1 MIGPH
6 RLLHIK
12 ETHGRLLLYQGE
24 IRGRPLKIL
33 VDSGASANFVAAPVL
48 EKLKLSW
55 RKKSHEDQ
63 VKLADGTVL
72 ASDRLATI
80 PFSVSSYKDTDHFHI
95 LPQLAGFDM
104 VLGMDWLSRI
114 NPKMDWRSGIAH
126 FDFGSHSHVLVPV
139 QHTEAQ
145 RLASTLFIS
154 AMDVAK
160 ALKGGED
167 QVFLVTIRSLEE
179 APEPE
184 PAATPA
190 SAASEFHTRLE
201 GLLKKY
207 EDIVPTDPDFVP
219 PYPPARNVD
228 HAIDILPG
236 SVPPNKPVY
245 RMNPAELEELKK
257 QLAQLQEQGLIRPS
271 TSPYGSPIIFVK
283 KKNGSLRLCVD
294 YRALNNITV
303 KNKYPLP
310 RIDDLLD
317 RLHGAKVFSKID
329 LAAGYHQIRL
339 KEDDIPK
346 SAFRT
351 RYGHFEYTVL
361 AFGLCNAPA
370 TFMRMMHEI
379 LMDGL
384 DDFVIVYLDDILI
397 FSRSEDEHIAHV
409 ETVLKKLKQ
418 HQLYAKKAKCEWG
431 VTQTEFLGHICS
443 DKGIEM
449 DPAKVKAILDWPELT
464 NATDVLRFKGLV
476 GFYKR
481 FIHQFSKIAA
491 PLSAL
496 TGNVP
501 WKWGPEEKEAFEKLK
516 SAVTSAP
523 ILAPPDYS
531 LPFTI
536 TCDASDYAI
545 GSVLSQ
551 GEGKDMHVV
560 AFESRKLNPAE
571 SRYEVHDKEL
581 LSVVY
586 ALQKWKHYVGG
597 RDQIQ
602 IYTDNWATKFIQT
615 KPQLSRMQQ
624 KWMGILQSFDC
635 VIKHRPG
642 VDNVVADALSRRP
655 DHRPLTPAGAPA
667 YDHGE
672 PVYHISSLSWVTV
685 SDDLFPHMRQAALA
699 DAQYQR
705 LRKQILSGSRSD
717 FRDDDGLLLKGTRLY
732 VPECDLRHKLLS
744 EAHDA
749 PLSGHLGRDKTLERL
764 SRNFYWPRMH
774 QQVHDYVRTCDSC
787 QAIKPSSRAKM
798 GLLQPHT
805 VPSCPFLVVTTDF
818 ITQLPATRQGH
829 TAICGITCALT
840 GRVRLI
846 PTVNEVTAEEVASL
860 FFDRWFRDFGMP
872 EKIISDRDSKFTSDF
887 WQALHKLIGTRLNLS
902 SANHPETDG
911 RSERTNRTLEDILRA
926 YVSPF
931 HNDWDEHLAIA
942 EFAIN
947 DSVHASTGVTPFF
960 ATTGLHPRTPL
971 ALLSQPSSR
980 VEPES
985 LRAFTSRRRE
995 EIQRIQEAMRKAQER
1010 QSAYANQSRREVIF
1024 KVGDKVLLSSSHMR
1038 LPEAENASRKL
1049 QSRYHGPY
1057 RITEVISSVAYRL
1070 DLPKQYKA
1078 HPVVHVSHLKEFHDG
1093 SEKFPDRPSVLRP
1106 PPPILM
1112 EDTQEEYYSIECF
1125 LKHDDDKRRSEDDQ
1139 HRFRVKWQGYSDS
1152 HASWRPA
1159 SALQQDMLPE
1169 LYNALVSQYVTRS
1182 GAKLDAS
1189 WYAPMPKKKPKAQPA
1204 KPVPPKKK
1212 APPAK
1217 PARKKKD
1224 RGKGRG

>member
-1 MIGPH
+1 MQDSQTAIPADTLAWDPTSPLPGPK
-6 RLLHIK
+6 RFLHIK
-12 ETHGRLLLYQGE
+12 EEHGRLLLFQGNL
-24 IRGRPLKIL
+24 RGRPVRVL

-55 RKKSHEDQ
+55 KKKSHADM

-72 ASDRLATI
+72 SSDKLAYF
-80 PFSVSSYKDTDHFHI
+80 PFSVSSYSDKDNFHI
-95 LPQLAGFDM
+95 LPSLEGFDL
-104 VLGMDWLSRI
+104 VLGMDWLRRV
-114 NPKMDWRSGIAH
+114 NPRVDWRSGIIH
-126 FDFGSHSHVLVPV
+126 FDFGSHSHTLVPLLS
-139 QHTEAQ
+139 TEAQ
-145 RLASTLFIS
+145 RLVSTLFIS
-154 AMDVAK
+154 AMQVAK

-167 QVFLVTIRSLEE
+167 PVFLVTIREGLPDG
-179 APEPE
+179 ADPADEPDE
-184 PAATPA
+184 STPGVAVPAAVTA
-190 SAASEFHTRLE
+190 NTAAPSEFHTQLDA
-201 GLLKKY
+201 LLQKY
-207 EDIVPTDPDFVP
+207 GDIVPSDPDFVP

-228 HAIDILPG
+228 HAIDLLPG
-236 SVPPNKPVY
+236 SSPPNKPVY

-271 TSPYGSPIIFVK
+271 TSPFGSPIIFVK

-317 RLHGAKVFSKID
+317 RLHGAKIFSKID

-339 KEDDIPK
+339 REEDIPK

-384 DDFVIVYLDDILI
+384 DDFVIVFLDDILI
-397 FSRSEDEHIAHV
+397 FSRSEEEHLAHV
-409 ETVLKKLKQ
+409 EAVLKKLQ
-418 HQLYAKKAKCEWG
+418 VHQLFAKKAKCEWG
-431 VTQTEFLGHICS
+431 VTRTEFLGHICS

-449 DPAKVKAILDWPELT
+449 DPSKVKAVLDWPDLT

-481 FIHQFSKIAA
+481 FIKDFSKIAA

-501 WKWGPEEKEAFEKLK
+501 WKWGPEEKTAFETLK
-516 SAVTSAP
+516 RAITSAP

-531 LPFTI
+531 RPFTI

-551 GEGKDMHVV
+551 GEGQDMRVV

-571 SRYEVHDKEL
+571 CRYEVHDKEL
-581 LSVVY
+581 LSVIH

-597 RDQIQ
+597 RDRFS

-615 KPQLSRMQQ
+615 KPHLTRMQQ

-635 VIKHRPG
+635 DIFHRPG
-642 VDNVVADALSRRP
+642 AENVVADALSRRP
-655 DHRPLTPAGAPA
+655 DHRSSSSEGAPA
-667 YDHGE
+667 YDRGE
-672 PVYHISSLSWVTV
+672 PVYHLSSLSWVKV
-685 SDDLFPHMRQAALA
+685 SDDLIPTLQQAALA
-699 DAQYQR
+699 DAQYLR
-705 LRKQILSGSRSD
+705 LRKEILGGKRPD
-717 FRDDDGLLLKGTRLY
+717 FRDEEGLIYKGFRLY
-732 VPECDLRHKLLS
+732 VPECNLRHTLLS

-774 QQVHDYVRTCDSC
+774 QQVHDYVRTCETC
-787 QAIKPSSRAKM
+787 QAIKPSSRLKM
-798 GLLQPHT
+798 GLLFPNT
-805 VPSCPFLVVTTDF
+805 VPSRPFLVVTIDF
-818 ITQLPATRQGH
+818 IVQLPATRQGH
-829 TAICGITCALT
+829 TAICGITCALS

-846 PTVNEVTAEEVASL
+846 PTVNEVTAEEVASF

-887 WQALHKLIGTRLNLS
+887 WRALHKQIGTRLNLS

-980 VEPES
+980 AGPES
-985 LRAFTSRRRE
+985 LRAFTSRRQE
-995 EIQRIQEAMRKAQER
+995 EIRRIQAAMRQAQER
-1010 QSAYANQSRREVIF
+1010 QAKHANLNRREVVF
-1024 KVGDKVLLSSSHMR
+1024 KVGDKVFLATSHLR
-1038 LPEAENASRKL
+1038 LTEAENASRKL
-1049 QSRYHGPY
+1049 QPRYHGPY
-1057 RITEVISSVAYRL
+1057 KITEVISPVAYRL
-1070 DLPKQYKA
+1070 DLPKRYKA
-1078 HPVVHVSHLKEFHDG
+1078 HPVVHISHLKEFYDG
-1093 SEKFPDRPSVLRP
+1093 SSTFPHRPSVVRP
-1106 PPPILM
+1106 PPPIVM
-1112 EDTQEEYYSIECF
+1112 KETNEEYFLVEEF
-1125 LKHDDDKRRSEDDQ
+1125 LKHRFYKRKNPQDRAQFLVRWKGHSAAQDTWE
-1139 HRFRVKWQGYSDS
+1139 SI
-1152 HASWRPA
+1152 
-1159 SALQQDMLPE
+1159 SALKQDMLPY
-1169 LYNALVSQYVTRS
+1169 LYNILVAQYVQRS
-1182 GAKLDAS
+1182 GAQLEAS
-1189 WYAPMPKKKPKAQPA
+1189 WFS
-1204 KPVPPKKK
+1204 
-1212 APPAK
+1212 
-1217 PARKKKD
+1217 R
-1224 RGKGRG
+1224 